1 MKKPTKGIARAKLLG
16 ARVVFTCTPAE
27 KAQLVAT
34 ASQNGR
40 SESAEAR
47 YRCFIKNGGKK

>member
-27 KAQLVAT
+27 KAELVAT

-47 YRCFIKNGGKK
+47 YRCFIKNAKK